1 MGLARIEAVTSTVM
15 KPPKTPHT
23 ANRASRAHPPNQWI
37 SGRTGSAISVAEY
50 ISNRIKHMPKGKPFA
65 GAVFAHAGSRVSVG
79 QALSRLVLS
88 GSLERVFRGVYM
100 RPKRSKYT
108 GRKIRANPI
117 SVMEAITKARGET
130 IQIHGIEAVRRLGLS
145 TQMQVLPTYYT
156 SGSTREIRIG
166 NAVVRLRHASRQRLQ
181 YAGTQVG
188 VALTALLYI
197 GKEGLTE
204 DVLSKVVNS
213 LSAEE
218 LNKLVACK
226 IPKWMLSALVCSADA
241 RLRNV
246 AGVGESNAP
255 PPALLVAGFPG

>member
-1 MGLARIEAVTSTVM
+1 MKLARAVTSTIM

-23 ANRASRAHPPNQWI
+23 ANRASRVRQPNQWVY
-37 SGRTGSAISVAEY
+37 GRTGSATSVAEC

-65 GAVFAHAGSRVSVG
+65 GAVFAHAGSRASVAH
-79 QALSRLVLS
+79 ALSRLVLS

-100 RPKRSKYT
+100 RPKHSKYT

-145 TQMQVLPTYYT
+145 TQMQVLPTFYT
-156 SGSTREIRIG
+156 SGPTREIKIG

-188 VALTALLYI
+188 VALTALLYL

-204 DVLSKVVNS
+204 DVLSSVFNS
-213 LSAEE
+213 LNAVE
-218 LNKLVACK
+218 LNKLMACTM
-226 IPKWMLSALVCSADA
+226 PRWMQSALACSAKVGI
-241 RLRNV
+241 RTS
-246 AGVGESNAP
+246 AGVR
-255 PPALLVAGFPG
+255 